1 MIQMKG
7 APECILKLC
16 DLNDEVRQAELI
28 LDSNIYDINLIEPV
42 IEQKYQLY
50 RNINECLPALNL
62 CQKTKTKKISYDK
75 YVSSGRR
82 STKSTQ
88 KYNTITRSSQRY
100 NTCNKYNTY
109 NNNNDNH
116 IHIII

>member
-50 RNINECLPALNL
+50 RNINECLSALNV
-62 CQKTKTKKISYDK
+62 CQQ
-75 YVSSGRR
+75 SSLQSVMINILVVVDVQQNQHKNIIQLPVRH
-82 STKSTQ
+82 KD
-88 KYNTITRSSQRY
+88 I
-100 NTCNKYNTY
+100 
-109 NNNNDNH
+109 
-116 IHIII
+116 IHLINIINII